1 MSDDS
6 REPAEEGETAASSR
20 RFRMPSLSVQVFG
33 ALGLG
38 LLAGIFFGERMAVV
52 APIGDVFISLL
63 QMAVWPYIVV
73 SLIGGLGRLSYG
85 QAASLGV
92 RGGAFLL
99 LFWGIAV
106 LAVLAVVVTF
116 PTWTTATFF
125 TSSLAEEAGKF
136 DFIGLYIPTNPFASL
151 ANSVLPAVV
160 LFSVVMGFALIPME
174 EKKQPVLA
182 LLDALTEA
190 LMGIASF
197 VSRLAPLGVFALVGV
212 AAGTMRVEE
221 FIRLQV
227 YIYSYVTLSLL
238 LTFWIVPGLVTVL
251 LPISYRELMRSAQT
265 ALITAFATGSLLVA
279 LPLVAEGVKKAMAE
293 AGTRSRDAQSAVDV
307 VVPVNF
313 TLPNLG
319 KLLGLAFVPFAGW
332 LTGFEMSA
340 GQYPVLLASGLFSM
354 FAEVLALPFLLDLMR
369 IPADTFQLF
378 VALDVSTGRFGQML
392 AGAHTFALAL
402 LIGGAVAGLLELRRA
417 AMIRYILITGL
428 LLIVTV
434 GGLRFLYEYGLPSEY
449 EQDERFRSMDLAAE
463 PVSLSVRETL
473 PDGDAMPGSSRLDQV
488 VARGVLRVG
497 YLADSLPNVFV
508 NSESE
513 LVGLDVDL
521 ASLMAR
527 DIGVDLEFVRV
538 PSLDAAGA
546 ALDAGSID
554 IMMSGLSV
562 TPDRM
567 LDMHFTEPYMRAT
580 MSFVVRDHVRAQFSS
595 REAVQALKK
604 PRIGVLDAP
613 YYIETLQ
620 SYLPRAQIE
629 KLGSPG
635 DFFRQRSEELDALF
649 LTAARGSA
657 WTLLYP
663 EFSVAVPQPDV
674 LAAPVAI
681 GVARSADALADF
693 INAWLRLKRED
704 KTIDQLYRHWIL
716 GGGAEPR
723 EPRWSVIRDVLGWVD

>member
-1 MSDDS
+1 
-6 REPAEEGETAASSR
+6 
-20 RFRMPSLSVQVFG
+20 
-33 ALGLG
+33 
-38 LLAGIFFGERMAVV
+38 
-52 APIGDVFISLL
+52 
-63 QMAVWPYIVV
+63 
-73 SLIGGLGRLSYG
+73 
-85 QAASLGV
+85 
-92 RGGAFLL
+92 
-99 LFWGIAV
+99 
-106 LAVLAVVVTF
+106 
-116 PTWTTATFF
+116 
-125 TSSLAEEAGKF
+125 
-136 DFIGLYIPTNPFASL
+136 
-151 ANSVLPAVV
+151 
-160 LFSVVMGFALIPME
+160 MGFALIPME

-212 AAGTMRVEE
+212 AAGTMRVDE

-227 YIYSYVTLSLL
+227 YIYSYVTLALL
-238 LTFWIVPGLVTVL
+238 LSFWIVPGLVTVL

-354 FAEVLALPFLLDLMR
+354 FAEVVALPFLLDLMR

-402 LIGGAVAGLLELRRA
+402 LIGGAVAGLLELRRP

-428 LLIVTV
+428 LLIVTL
-434 GGLRFLYEYGLPSEY
+434 GGLRLLYEYGSAQRVRARRALQEHGPRGGARGAHRARE
-449 EQDERFRSMDLAAE
+449 AA
-463 PVSLSVRETL
+463 SWRRH
-473 PDGDAMPGSSRLDQV
+473 ARASSRLDQV

-527 DIGVDLEFVRV
+527 DIGVDLEFVT
-538 PSLDAAGA
+538 GA
-546 ALDAGSID
+546 
-554 IMMSGLSV
+554 
-562 TPDRM
+562 
-567 LDMHFTEPYMRAT
+567 F
-580 MSFVVRDHVRAQFSS
+580 
-595 REAVQALKK
+595 
-604 PRIGVLDAP
+604 PR
-613 YYIETLQ
+613 
-620 SYLPRAQIE
+620 
-629 KLGSPG
+629 
-635 DFFRQRSEELDALF
+635 
-649 LTAARGSA
+649 
-657 WTLLYP
+657 
-663 EFSVAVPQPDV
+663 
-674 LAAPVAI
+674 
-681 GVARSADALADF
+681 
-693 INAWLRLKRED
+693 
-704 KTIDQLYRHWIL
+704 
-716 GGGAEPR
+716 
-723 EPRWSVIRDVLGWVD
+723 